1 MDTRAL
7 PLASAAPSASSPAP
21 AAPDRAARIDAVATE
36 FEAVFLSQIVRGMS
50 TGLGPDGLFGKE
62 PFGSL
67 LADEY
72 ARLLARAGG
81 IGIADATRRELLRLQ
96 EAGR

>member
-1 MDTRAL
+1 MDTRAFPL
-7 PLASAAPSASSPAP
+7 PSSAPLSSPTAP
-21 AAPDRAARIDAVATE
+21 TAADRAARIDGVATE

-96 EAGR
+96 EADR